1 MITPVRHTFLRHWL
15 LMGVTVAVAAPA
27 PVLRL
32 LEVSGGPHPDLPSM
46 AESALF
52 GVAILA
58 AAFLLTWMAEV
69 AEREISATLALA
81 FLALIA
87 VLPEYAVDIFFAWTA
102 PGNPEHA
109 EFALANMTGA
119 NRLLVGFAWPLV
131 FIIFWLR
138 ERKGKLDVGHQNS
151 LGVVFLGAAT
161 IYSFSIPLRQ
171 HVSLID
177 SVILISLFGTYLFLS
192 SRTPPREAELMGP
205 AATIGALPKVA
216 RWGVVSAAFV
226 FSAGVI
232 FAAAEPFAEGLVE
245 SGRELG
251 IDEFILVQWLAPLAS
266 EAPEF
271 LLAAILAARGR
282 AMAGMTVLISSKVN
296 QWTLLVGSLP
306 VAYSISGGT
315 LEPLPME
322 SRQVEEVFLT
332 AAQSLFAVSIL
343 MSLSISSWEAAL
355 LFVMFSTQLAL
366 TAEAVRYGYGI
377 AYLVLA
383 LGSFLYDRR
392 FIPQLFLAARD
403 TVIQAPSANPQ
414 APRKDKLRT

>member
-1 MITPVRHTFLRHWL
+1 MGELNRSSTRHWL
-15 LMGVTVAVAAPA
+15 LLGVIAAAAVPS

-32 LEVSGGPHPDLPSM
+32 LDVTGAPHPALSSG
-46 AESALF
+46 AESAIF
-52 GVAILA
+52 GLGILA
-58 AAFLLTWMAEV
+58 AAFLLTWVAEV
-69 AEREISATLALA
+69 AEQEISATLALA

-109 EFALANMTGA
+109 GFALANMTGA

-131 FIIFWLR
+131 FVIFWLR
-138 ERKGKLDVGHQNS
+138 ERNKSLEVGRQNS
-151 LGVVFLGAAT
+151 LGIVFLGAAT
-161 IYSFSIPLRQ
+161 IYSFTIPLRQ

-177 SVILISLFGTYLFLS
+177 TLILMSLFGAYLYLS
-192 SRTPPREAELMGP
+192 SRTPPREAELVGP
-205 AATIGALPKVA
+205 AATIGALPTVA
-216 RWGVVSAAFV
+216 RWGLIIGAFV

-232 FAAAEPFAEGLVE
+232 LAAAEPFAEGLVDT
-245 SGRELG
+245 GRQLG

-282 AMAGMTVLISSKVN
+282 AGAGMTVLISSKVN

-306 VAYSISGGT
+306 VAYSISGTT

-332 AAQSLFAVSIL
+332 AAQSLFAVSIFI
-343 MSLSISSWEAAL
+343 SLSINFWEAAL
-355 LFVMFSTQLAL
+355 LFVLFGTQLGF
-366 TAEAVRYGYGI
+366 TAEGIRYGYGF
-377 AYLVLA
+377 AYLALA
-383 LGSFLYDRR
+383 VASFLYDRR
-392 FIPQLFLAARD
+392 FVPQLFQAARE
-403 TVIQAPSANPQ
+403 TVLQTPPANPPG
-414 APRKDKLRT
+414 PRKDKLRT

>member
-1 MITPVRHTFLRHWL
+1 
-15 LMGVTVAVAAPA
+15 MGVTAAAATPS

-32 LEVSGGPHPDLPSM
+32 LEVTGGPRPELSSG
-46 AESALF
+46 AESAIF
-52 GVAILA
+52 GVGILA
-58 AAFLLTWMAEV
+58 AAFLLTWVAEV
-69 AEREISATLALA
+69 AEQEISATLALA

-109 EFALANMTGA
+109 QFALANMTGA
-119 NRLLVGFAWPLV
+119 NRLLVGSAWPLV
-131 FIIFWLR
+131 FLIFWLR
-138 ERKGKLDVGHQNS
+138 ERKRELDVGHQNS

-161 IYSFSIPLRQ
+161 IYSFTIPLRQ

-177 SVILISLFGTYLFLS
+177 SLILMSLFGAYLYLS
-192 SRTPPREAELMGP
+192 SRTPPREAELVGP
-205 AATIGALPKVA
+205 AAAIGALPRTA
-216 RWGVVSAAFV
+216 RWAVVVASFV
-226 FSAGVI
+226 FAAGVI
-232 FAAAEPFAEGLVE
+232 FAAAEPFAEGLVDT
-245 SGRELG
+245 GRELG
-251 IDEFILVQWLAPLAS
+251 IDEFLLVQWLAPLAS

-282 AMAGMTVLISSKVN
+282 ATAGITVLISSKVN

-306 VAYSISGGT
+306 VAYSISGAT
-315 LEPLPME
+315 LAPLPME

-343 MSLSISSWEAAL
+343 MSLSINFWEAAL

-392 FIPQLFLAARD
+392 FIPQLFQAARD
-403 TVIQAPSANPQ
+403 TVIQVPSANPQ